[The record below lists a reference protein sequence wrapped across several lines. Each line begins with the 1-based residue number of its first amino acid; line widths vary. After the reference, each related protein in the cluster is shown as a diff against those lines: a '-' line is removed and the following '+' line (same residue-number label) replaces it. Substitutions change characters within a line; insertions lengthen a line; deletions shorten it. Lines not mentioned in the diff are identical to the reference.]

1 MGTPTRKSNAENGG
15 WFNARFPGLY
25 SIVPTKFESLGIAPR
40 LLIACGAVLVLVL
53 MTTYLARQSS
63 RRAAQQVALI
73 ESHHEPRARVAQQMM
88 DAAAEFNQTTLEL
101 AHPEA
106 KPNPRRID
114 RNLARVTLL
123 GATYESLAPSSSPL
137 MEQYRGQVAQHEL
150 RAREL
155 LVLADRRR
163 ALVKQYWKLFDALD
177 MKVNGVE
184 AALSAA
190 KRAEAAALL
199 TQALG
204 RIQDRFGAYA
214 SAGGK
219 ELEKAVADG
228 EVAFRVALAAN
239 RDAMAGSLGLDV
251 VEELNTR
258 FESMIRSRRSLVAAN
273 NLIAGANHRF
283 LETGTELRSFIEA
296 SISDPARRELAMA
309 AIDANQVAKNADRT
323 LTRLGIVTLAILLAI
338 SLATA
343 HGVIIPVRKLV
354 AAIRGV
360 ASGKRGRRVAQ
371 GGGGI
376 HELDVLAG
384 AFNEMSVRLEE
395 AEELL
400 QRYNSELEER
410 VDERARQIQFLA
422 QNDPLTR
429 LPNRRQLFGYLDAE
443 LERVKDAHSRAV
455 LLMIDLDNFK
465 TVNDTLGHQVGDRL
479 LQAVGERL
487 SAFRVERRFVARLG
501 GDEFT
506 VVCEIDDSA
515 DAVDALVTRTAELF
529 QRAVTVEGR
538 SLSIGVSIGA
548 AVFPEHAGD
557 AASLLRAA
565 DAALF
570 HAKEAGRNR
579 CSVYGPQ
586 LLEAASKHFK
596 IEQDL
601 RRALEEEQ
609 FELFYQPEL
618 NLDTLGIGSVEALIR
633 WRLADGT
640 VVLPA
645 QFLAVA
651 ERSGLIKEISDW
663 VLETAIAQ
671 AAQWRAEGWSDVVV
685 AVNLSAQQLYDPAF
699 AVRLEATL
707 RKYGAPPHALE
718 IELTENALQTGP
730 STIEA
735 LHWLRSF
742 GVAIALDDF
751 GTGYSSLTSIEQ
763 LPLTRVKIDRSLIK
777 DIDRSPRY
785 AAIVRSVTGLC
796 RSLGLSVTAEGI
808 ERRSQFAFLH
818 AQGGIEVQGFFIARP
833 MPADEM
839 KEFRTVGLKRLQEMA
854 ADMPRLEP
862 QTSLS
867 DSMVVRQLSMI
878 VNQ

>member
-1 MGTPTRKSNAENGG
+1 VGTRTWKSDAQNGG
-15 WFNARFPGLY
+15 WFHSRLHGLY
-25 SIVPTKFESLGIAPR
+25 SILPSKFESLGIAPR

-73 ESHHEPRARVAQQMM
+73 ESQHEPRARVAQQML
-88 DAAAEFNQTTLEL
+88 DAAAGFNQTTLEL
-101 AHPEA
+101 ANPEA
-106 KPNPRRID
+106 TPDPKRID
-114 RNLARVTLL
+114 RNLERLTSL
-123 GATYESLAPSSSPL
+123 GASFEALAPASSPL
-137 MEQYRGQVAQHEL
+137 MQQYRGQVAQHEL

-155 LVLADRRR
+155 LLLADRRR
-163 ALVKQYWKLFDALD
+163 SLVKQYWKLFDVLD
-177 MKVNGVE
+177 RKVNAVE
-184 AALSAA
+184 AGLRTTNHAD
-190 KRAEAAALL
+190 AAALL
-199 TQALG
+199 PQALG

-214 SAGGK
+214 SSGGK
-219 ELEKAVADG
+219 ELEKALADG

-239 RDAMAGSLGLDV
+239 QAAMSQS
-251 VEELNTR
+251 LNTGSVADVNQE
-258 FESMIRSRRSLVAAN
+258 FEAMIRSRRALVAVN
-273 NLIAGANHRF
+273 NLIADATSRF
-283 LETGTELRSFIEA
+283 LATGAALSSFIEA
-296 SISDPARRELAMA
+296 SISDPARRELALA
-309 AIDANQVAKNADRT
+309 AIGANEVANDADRT
-323 LTRLGIVTLAILLAI
+323 LSQLGVATLAILLAI
-338 SLATA
+338 SIATA
-343 HGVIIPVRKLV
+343 YGVIIPVRKLV
-354 AAIRGV
+354 AAIRGI
-360 ASGKRGRRVAQ
+360 ARGKRGRRVEQ
-371 GGGGI
+371 GGGI
-376 HELDVLAG
+376 YELDVLAG
-384 AFNEMSVRLEE
+384 AFNEMSVQLEE
-395 AEELL
+395 AEALL
-400 QRYNSELEER
+400 QRYNSELEQR
-410 VDERARQIQFLA
+410 VDERTKQIQFLA
-422 QNDPLTR
+422 QHDPLTR
-429 LPNRRQLFGYLDAE
+429 LPNRRQLFSHLDAE
-443 LERVKDAHSRAV
+443 LQRAARANVRTV
-455 LLMIDLDNFK
+455 LLMLNLDNFK
-465 TVNDTLGHQVGDRL
+465 TVNDTLGHHVGDLL
-479 LQAVGERL
+479 LQSVGERL
-487 SAFRVERRFVARLG
+487 SALGVERRFVARLG

-506 VVCEIDDSA
+506 VVGEIGEA
-515 DAVDALVTRTAELF
+515 AGAVDALAARTVELF
-529 QRAVTVEGR
+529 QRAVVIEGR
-538 SLSIGVSIGA
+538 SVSVGVSIGA
-548 AVFPEHAGD
+548 AVFPDHATD

-601 RRALEEEQ
+601 RRALEEKE

-618 NLDTLGIGSVEALIR
+618 NLDTLTIGSVEALIR
-633 WRLADGT
+633 WRRADGT
-640 VVLPA
+640 LVLPG

-707 RKYGAPPHALE
+707 RKHQLPPRALE
-718 IELTENALQTGP
+718 IELTESALQTGAA
-730 STIEA
+730 TIEA

-742 GVAIALDDF
+742 GISIALDDF

-785 AAIVRSVTGLC
+785 AAIVRSVTSLC

-818 AQGGIEVQGFFIARP
+818 AQGSVDVQGFFIARP
-833 MPADEM
+833 MPAADLA
-839 KEFRTVGLKRLQEMA
+839 EFRTRDLKRLQELA
-854 ADMPRLEP
+854 AELPRLDG
-862 QTSLS
+862 TTTLS